1 MSIRAAVKTGP
12 GRPLE
17 LWEIPEPLVEPD
29 RAAARSGAIVA
40 IGDPA
45 SRLELARAMG
55 ADVALSR
62 AGEPEGARK
71 AAVLELTGG
80 RGVDVGI
87 ECAGQ
92 PEAVAEGLRLLRD
105 GGTYVIAGHYT
116 DTGSITLNPHIDVN
130 RKHAEVRGNWG
141 LEFGHLHRALLL
153 LARHRDQ
160 LPFARV
166 IGRRYGLEDAGQAL
180 ADLESLSVTKAIIA
194 PHERATKGP
203 A

>member
-17 LWEIPEPLVEPD
+17 LWDIPEPSVE
-29 RAAARSGAIVA
+29 AGGVLLETVA
-40 IGDPA
+40 SEVCGTDVHLYHGRQAGDGP
-45 SRLELARAMG
+45 L
-55 ADVALSR
+55 
-62 AGEPEGARK
+62 
-71 AAVLELTGG
+71 GG
-80 RGVDVGI
+80 W
-87 ECAGQ
+87 
-92 PEAVAEGLRLLRD
+92 AER
-105 GGTYVIAGHYT
+105 
-116 DTGSITLNPHIDVN
+116 
-130 RKHAEVRGNWG
+130 
-141 LEFGHLHRALLL
+141 L